1 MTASKTPGS
10 TGTTGM
16 APETSRRATGPL
28 AEEQAPWIL
37 LVEDNTDLQELG
49 ARALAAAAPGA
60 QVTLASNGKQALA
73 QLAEASTRSPSKRP
87 SLILLDL
94 KLPGMDGTG
103 VLEQMREDP
112 VYRDV
117 PVVILSSCRSLE
129 DIRRAYEAGAN
140 SYVPKP
146 VEFTELKDVIE
157 TVAGY
162 WLTTNLNTGTAEA

>member
-1 MTASKTPGS
+1 MTASKTPGPS
-10 TGTTGM
+10 GTHGTTPG
-16 APETSRRATGPL
+16 TSQPTTRPPV
-28 AEEQAPWIL
+28 AEEAPWIL
-37 LVEDNTDLQELG
+37 LVEDNKDLQELG
-49 ARALAAAAPGA
+49 SRALAAAAPTA

-73 QLAEASTRSPSKRP
+73 QLAEASTRTTSKRP
-87 SLILLDL
+87 DLILLDL

-112 VYRDV
+112 AYRDV
-117 PVVILSSCRSLE
+117 PVVVLSSCRSLG

-157 TVAGY
+157 TIAGY
-162 WLTTNLNTGTAEA
+162 WLTTNLTTDLAEA